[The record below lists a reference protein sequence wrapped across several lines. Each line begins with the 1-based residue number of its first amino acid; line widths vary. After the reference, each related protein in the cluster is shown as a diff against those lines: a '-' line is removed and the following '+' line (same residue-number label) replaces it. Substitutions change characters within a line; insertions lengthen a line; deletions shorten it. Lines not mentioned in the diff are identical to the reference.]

1 MKKSMG
7 IDMTNIRG
15 LVGDITESNLKYV
28 DYYCSENFGIFIPSV
43 GFCEYAI
50 MPQHTHPAY
59 SFILFFSEEQSITPV
74 KVKMLPEH
82 YLVSAMAPGVPH
94 EEKEADNFTRYI
106 AILISKELFET
117 TYSNYSS
124 KQPEQY
130 CWNQFQVGHD
140 IMIYLKEY
148 MSEYDSKLP
157 GYQDVLEA
165 LARTI
170 THQLIRSILRITNK
184 ADYIIEKFEIERIV
198 EYMYQHFGEKL
209 TITALAKMVKMSE
222 SHFIRIFKKE
232 TGQSPMDFLMRV
244 RINKAKKLL
253 RSRSKNITEV
263 SLQCGFSSTSHFSS
277 SFTKHTGIT
286 PSNYQKSYAL

>member
-1 MKKSMG
+1 MG